1 MQSYFESS
9 FPLGYDRYALCR
21 LFSHWSGSRFE
32 RSSVPPFETG
42 LMWSISHP
50 HCSVFRALSAAWMPR
65 NCLSGRQDSLTLV
78 SPFPHGLDCPGDLA
92 IRT

>member
-1 MQSYFESS
+1 
-9 FPLGYDRYALCR
+9 
-21 LFSHWSGSRFE
+21 
-32 RSSVPPFETG
+32 
-42 LMWSISHP
+42 MWSISHP